1 MANPQDT
8 LRELMEK
15 RQKKNE
21 VAEIKT
27 NRELINTEKILN
39 FSFFSNLNIDKEEEN
54 YLISKTKEVI
64 SLQAGATL
72 E

>member
-39 FSFFSNLNIDKEEEN
+39 FSFDKIF
-54 YLISKTKEVI
+54 LF
-64 SLQAGATL
+64 LR
-72 E
+72 

>member
-21 VAEIKT
+21 VVEIKT

-39 FSFFSNLNIDKEEEN
+39 FSFFSNLNIDKII
-54 YLISKTKEVI
+54 LFLKQKK
-64 SLQAGATL
+64 
-72 E
+72 